1 MLRRST
7 LQPVR
12 PAVVV
17 SKVVALAVLV
27 VLPAVEHSAA
37 ALEPAAD
44 SRIDLCNRDYSNG
57 DVNTSP
63 FFIGLP

>member
-37 ALEPAAD
+37 ALEPAAETAR
-44 SRIDLCNRDYSNG
+44 SACFMCS
-57 DVNTSP
+57 
-63 FFIGLP
+63 